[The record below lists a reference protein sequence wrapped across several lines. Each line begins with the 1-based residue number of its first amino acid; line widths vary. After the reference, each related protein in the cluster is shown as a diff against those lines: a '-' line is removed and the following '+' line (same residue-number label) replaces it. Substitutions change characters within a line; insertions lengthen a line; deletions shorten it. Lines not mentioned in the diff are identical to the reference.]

1 MWENEINAD
10 ASRFWI
16 WVGVEISD
24 HPATIDESIHQI
36 HASVFVAD
44 QVVTSENFFVLLI

>member
-1 MWENEINAD
+1 MWENEIDAD
-10 ASRFWI
+10 ASRIWI

-24 HPATIDESIHQI
+24 HPATIEESIHQI

-44 QVVTSENFFVLLI
+44 QVITSENVAV